1 VKLRLGILASH
12 GGTNAQAIIDACR
25 EGRLDAAVRVLISNN
40 SDALALERARRAGIH
55 AVHLSSQTHP
65 DPDRLDEAILE
76 TLVSRDVN
84 LVVLAGYMKRL
95 GPATLSHFR
104 GRILNIHPA
113 LLPKFGGQGMYGM
126 RVHEA
131 VIAAGERVSGVT
143 IHVVDENYDTGP
155 ILAQRQ
161 VPVMPGDTA
170 ETLAERVLVVEH
182 ELYPQTL
189 ARIARGEIK
198 LG

>member
-1 VKLRLGILASH
+1 MKLRLGILASH

-25 EGRLDAAVRVLISNN
+25 EGRLDAELRVLISNN
-40 SDALALERARRAGIH
+40 SSSPALERARQAGVH
-55 AVHLSSQTHP
+55 AVHLSSRTHP

-76 TLVSRDVN
+76 TLVSRGVN

-95 GPATLSHFR
+95 GPATLSYFR
-104 GRILNIHPA
+104 GRIVNIHPA
-113 LLPKFGGQGMYGM
+113 LLPKFGGQGMYGI
-126 RVHEA
+126 RIHEA

-143 IHVVDENYDTGP
+143 IHLVDENYDTGP

-161 VPVMPGDTA
+161 VPVMAGDTA
-170 ETLAERVLVVEH
+170 AALAERVLAVEH
-182 ELYPQTL
+182 ELYVETL

-198 LG
+198 LV

>member
-1 VKLRLGILASH
+1 MKLRLGILASH